1 MRAANSPDISSTTF
15 FTSGG
20 RLSYLAW
27 FIMNTKLVLYRPP
40 GNRVAYLMTLS
51 ILKPSTDSAG
61 NSVPSIT
68 PVDSSS

>member
-1 MRAANSPDISSTTF
+1 MRAANSPDSSSTAF
-15 FTSGG
+15 FTSAG

-40 GNRVAYLMTLS
+40 GKVVAYLMTLS
-51 ILKPSTDSAG
+51 ILKLSTDSAG
-61 NSVPSIT
+61 NSVPSMT